1 MVFIG
6 WVVLILGI
14 WIFWRSISERKNRSM
29 LKTSGVLIASLFVM
43 FMGLGFIGNGDN
55 SLTKQTN
62 EATKAQ
68 ISKKHTKDRSAKES
82 SKKAKSEKIASSR
95 AKSKSLASEEKNK
108 SEKAAAASKSKSES
122 IATSESIVASSK
134 SESEKVAQSIASS
147 KSISSE
153 KQAAAVSESVAQS
166 QSVAEA
172 NRQVSIAAS
181 QSQQQAT
188 AVEAETPASE
198 TPVSTSGYK
207 RDYRGRWHRSNG
219 QYASKVEIAQAG
231 LPW

>member
-68 ISKKHTKDRSAKES
+68 ISKKHAKDRSAKES

-95 AKSKSLASEEKNK
+95 AKSKSSLASEEKNK

-134 SESEKVAQSIASS
+134 SE
-147 KSISSE
+147 
-153 KQAAAVSESVAQS
+153 
-166 QSVAEA
+166 
-172 NRQVSIAAS
+172 
-181 QSQQQAT
+181 
-188 AVEAETPASE
+188 
-198 TPVSTSGYK
+198 
-207 RDYRGRWHRSNG
+207 
-219 QYASKVEIAQAG
+219 
-231 LPW
+231 